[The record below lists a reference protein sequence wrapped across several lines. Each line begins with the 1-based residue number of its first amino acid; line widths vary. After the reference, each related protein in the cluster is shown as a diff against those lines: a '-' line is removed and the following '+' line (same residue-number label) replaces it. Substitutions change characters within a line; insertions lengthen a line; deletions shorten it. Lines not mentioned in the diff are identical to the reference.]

1 MSKRRQGWSFAVS
14 LAAFVALF
22 SPAHAHAQSNGT
34 LLGRV
39 VDAETGAPVSGAQ
52 VRVTVPVRIAVTS
65 ASGRFVLSSL
75 PPGRRT
81 LQLQALGYAPVT
93 IEGIEIP
100 AGRTIETRV
109 ELTPSA
115 VEVDPIIVTAD
126 RFPLIEPEI
135 SVTHEVL
142 PAVLLRELPVTNVA
156 DAIELAAGV
165 SEGRFRGGRIGQ
177 EAVVVDGLAIK
188 NQLEASSTGQAVE
201 YSPNSLEEID
211 VITGGFGAEVGSA
224 LSGVIRYVTRSGNP
238 DRWKADINWQTDSWA
253 PASASPGFNE
263 VGVTLDGPL
272 PLAGGGATLFID
284 VLAQGLLDADPH
296 ARGATCVKASDASP
310 ALAAAIRD
318 LESNPQTAQLHCPFE
333 SEPLPHQAGDNLIGF
348 LRADIPLA
356 ANKTLT
362 ATLHHNRRQGQ
373 LFTPELKYNS
383 SSQLGQR
390 TTATTGMLSLEIA
403 SQGTDR
409 ATTFIA
415 RLAAQRLDRY
425 LGALDLA
432 TVDQRFEI
440 GGFGFSDQKFA
451 GEAFTRLPVQTQLD
465 TGLAVPGYR
474 APGGFTGSP
483 FGPAAEGI
491 FNTDGTTGI
500 AAWSRSDWLGADV
513 IVELQ
518 TAERN
523 TYRAGLT
530 SRFFRA
536 ENYERIRSYLA
547 GSAPNFTRFF
557 PAQLAGW
564 VETTLRPEELF
575 TITAGVR
582 AEGFKSGLSFRQV
595 RADFLSPEIDTRWRF
610 NVTPRLGIAGAF
622 RNSAGRSSF
631 QVSIARIAQP
641 PDFQFFID
649 NAIGDSLRIDVRR
662 QGNPNLA
669 FEQGRAF
676 EFGFNHLFTEQIG
689 LGVTLYRRELTDL
702 VTGNLQV
709 GGTQPGQFSTGDR
722 GTVNGGIFTLR
733 ARLPGARVRFGYTIQ
748 EATGLVS
755 GAIDD
760 TTSVP
765 FTEALEF
772 PLAFDRRH
780 SMNAV
785 LLLGRAAGDRA
796 RTSGLG
802 ASPWGLAVTATLES
816 GFPIQREIQ
825 VRGFGEGPPAIE
837 RLPWKQTLDVRA
849 TREFGSFPGCA
860 RCALRV
866 VFEAQNVLN
875 RENVVA
881 LRRDTG
887 TLSPSL
893 EIVEQL
899 AAAPVSAS
907 FPIPR
912 ESQRYS
918 AAADLDANGLID
930 SDEFSTVRFAAALD
944 RNDPSLLF
952 GSPRQLRLG
961 IGVSF

>member
-1 MSKRRQGWSFAVS
+1 MVECRQGRSLVVS
-14 LAAFVALF
+14 LATSMVLLL
-22 SPAHAHAQSNGT
+22 PGQLCAQSNGT

-39 VDAETGAPVSGAQ
+39 VDSETGAPLSGVQ
-52 VRVTVPVRIAVTS
+52 VRVTVPERTAVTS

-75 PPGRRT
+75 PPGPRT
-81 LQLQALGYAPVT
+81 LELRALGYAALT
-93 IEGIEIP
+93 IEGIEIA
-100 AGRTIETRV
+100 AGRTLETRV
-109 ELTPSA
+109 ELTASA
-115 VEVDPIIVTAD
+115 VEIAPIIVAAD
-126 RFPLIEPEI
+126 RIPLIEPEV

-142 PAVLLRELPVTNVA
+142 PAVVLRELPVTNVA
-156 DAIELAAGV
+156 DAIELTAGV
-165 SEGRFRGGRIGQ
+165 SEGRFRGGRVGQ
-177 EAVVVDGLAIK
+177 ETVVVDGLSIK
-188 NQLEASSTGQAVE
+188 NQLEASSTGQGVE
-201 YSPNSLEEID
+201 YSPNSLQEID

-224 LSGVIRYVTRSGNP
+224 LSGAIRYVTRRGNQE
-238 DRWKADINWQTDSWA
+238 RWKAETNWQTDSWA
-253 PASASPGFNE
+253 PASVSPGFNE
-263 VGVTLDGPL
+263 LGLTLDGPL
-272 PLAGGGATLFID
+272 PLAGGATLFVD
-284 VLAQGLLDADPH
+284 VLAQGLLDADPR
-296 ARGATCVKASDASP
+296 ARGATCLRPSDADS
-310 ALAAAIRD
+310 ALAASVRS
-318 LESNPQTAQLHCPFE
+318 LESDPRTAHLVCPFQ
-333 SEPLPHQAGDNLIGF
+333 SEPLPHQAGDNFIGF

-356 ANKTLT
+356 ANKNLT
-362 ATLHHNRRQGQ
+362 ATLHHNRRQSQ
-373 LFTPELKYNS
+373 LFTPELKYNNT
-383 SSQLGQR
+383 SQLGQR
-390 TTATTGMLSLEIA
+390 TTSTTGMLSLEFA
-403 SQGTDR
+403 SQGAER
-409 ATTFIA
+409 ATALIV
-415 RLAAQRLDRY
+415 RLAAQRLDRQ

-432 TVDQRFEI
+432 QVDERLEI
-440 GGFGFSDQKFA
+440 GGFGFSDQDFA
-451 GEAFTRLPVQTQLD
+451 GEDFIRLPIETQLD

-491 FNTDGTTGI
+491 FNTSGTTGI

-513 IVELQ
+513 TGEIQ

-523 TYRAGLT
+523 TYRAGVT

-557 PAQLAGW
+557 PALLAGW

-575 TITAGVR
+575 TLTAGVR
-582 AEGFKSGLSFRQV
+582 VEGFKSGLSFRQV

-610 NVTPRLGIAGAF
+610 NVTPRIGIAGAF

-631 QVSIARIAQP
+631 QVSFARIAQP

-669 FEQGRAF
+669 FEQGRSI
-676 EFGFNHLFTEQIG
+676 ELGFNHLFTEQVG
-689 LGVTLYRRELTDL
+689 VGVTFYRRELTDL

-709 GGTQPGQFSTGDR
+709 GGTEAGQFSTGDR

-733 ARLPGARVRFGYTIQ
+733 ARLPGARVRFGYTVQ
-748 EATGLVS
+748 EATGLTS

-785 LLLGRAAGDRA
+785 LLLGRAAGDVDRS
-796 RTSGLG
+796 SGLG
-802 ASPWGLAVTATLES
+802 GSRWGLALAATAES

-825 VRGFGEGPPAIE
+825 VRSFGEAPPAIQ
-837 RLPWKQTLDVRA
+837 RLPWKHTLDVRA
-849 TREFGSFPGCA
+849 TREFGALPGCT
-860 RCALRV
+860 RCALRI
-866 VFEAQNVLN
+866 VFEAQNILG
-875 RENVVA
+875 RENIVA

-887 TLSPSL
+887 TLAPSL
-893 EIVEQL
+893 ESVQEL
-899 AAAPVSAS
+899 ASEPISAS

-930 SDEFSTVRFAAALD
+930 QTEFSTVRFAAALD

-952 GSPRQLRLG
+952 GPPRQLRLG